1 MADERDRER
10 TGDAPRDLDGLG
22 RDAAHAHGDAGG
34 ATQGGSVGR
43 RTMGNAGDDLLGID
57 ATAGGAGDDRQQQ
70 SDDATAHQREAGMR
84 RQGLEGKGF
93 DAGGGYGGGGND
105 SLYNAEAGYGGQA
118 GGRESSMRG
127 AYAGDDFGRKGD
139 DDASA
144 GGSGQGNGGASRD
157 ADLPRGTD
165 EQGGDA
171 SAGGGRRAGG
181 RGDDDENKVDL
192 DVQPDVGRRDPTR

>member
-22 RDAAHAHGDAGG
+22 RDAAHAHGEASG

-57 ATAGGAGDDRQQQ
+57 VSAARA
-70 SDDATAHQREAGMR
+70 A
-84 RQGLEGKGF
+84 
-93 DAGGGYGGGGND
+93 
-105 SLYNAEAGYGGQA
+105 
-118 GGRESSMRG
+118 
-127 AYAGDDFGRKGD
+127 
-139 DDASA
+139 DDASRSEGERGNA
-144 GGSGQGNGGASRD
+144 RASGG

-171 SAGGGRRAGG
+171 STDGRRAA
-181 RGDDDENKVDL
+181 RGDDDRDTVDL
-192 DVQPDVGRRDPTR
+192 DVAPDAGRRDPTR

>member
-57 ATAGGAGDDRQQQ
+57 ASTAG
-70 SDDATAHQREAGMR
+70 
-84 RQGLEGKGF
+84 EG
-93 DAGGGYGGGGND
+93 
-105 SLYNAEAGYGGQA
+105 
-118 GGRESSMRG
+118 
-127 AYAGDDFGRKGD
+127 
-139 DDASA
+139 DDASHA
-144 GGSGQGNGGASRD
+144 EHERGDGGTSRG

-165 EQGGDA
+165 ELGGDA
-171 SAGGGRRAGG
+171 STGGRRAAS
-181 RGDDDENKVDL
+181 GDDDGDTVDL
-192 DVQPDVGRRDPTR
+192 DVTPDAGRRDPTR

>member
-1 MADERDRER
+1 MADERERER
-10 TGDAPRDLDGLG
+10 VGDTPRDLDGLG
-22 RDAAHAHGDAGG
+22 RDAAHAHGEAGG
-34 ATQGGSVGR
+34 TTQGGSVGR

-57 ATAGGAGDDRQQQ
+57 AAAPSADDRQP
-70 SDDATAHQREAGMR
+70 SDDATSHQREAGMR

-139 DDASA
+139 DDASS
-144 GGSGQGNGGASRD
+144 GGSGAGSAGSARGAD
-157 ADLPRGTD
+157 IPRGTD

-171 SAGGGRRAGG
+171 STGGRRT
-181 RGDDDENKVDL
+181 RTDDDDGDTVDL
-192 DVQPDVGRRDPTR
+192 DVTPDVSRRDPTR